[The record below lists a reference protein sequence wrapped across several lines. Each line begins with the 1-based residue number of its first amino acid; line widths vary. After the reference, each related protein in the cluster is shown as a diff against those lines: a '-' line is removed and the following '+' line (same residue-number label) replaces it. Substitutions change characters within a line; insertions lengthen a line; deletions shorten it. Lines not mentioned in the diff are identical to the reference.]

1 MSICSRRVCSPR
13 WWAARQVLARTLS
26 HSKSGL
32 ASSCEARNCN
42 ARPRR
47 SPSTAANPFLA
58 DLCVLVGRLAR
69 GLVEERPNQQRR
81 ASVPATA
88 ACARGTEFVLWNL
101 YRRRR
106 WAQGTRPKL
115 NYRAQYCRLLRQRAA
130 ARGNDG
136 KNIERHI
143 IIQHGGR
150 GRNRP
155 TTRRCGCGPARLEGG
170 RYPPSTPFNH
180 ARHSRKPSLS
190 TTAAVSSPSSS
201 TPQMTPSTPTRSP
214 IFGVASD

>member
-1 MSICSRRVCSPR
+1 MDRGQCSGVSAGDGGAVSDYAVTLVLWYSAAADASYGLCEFRLRKLRCEGKTWRKEGMSICSRRVCSPR

-106 WAQGTRPKL
+106 WA
-115 NYRAQYCRLLRQRAA
+115 
-130 ARGNDG
+130 
-136 KNIERHI
+136 
-143 IIQHGGR
+143 
-150 GRNRP
+150 
-155 TTRRCGCGPARLEGG
+155 
-170 RYPPSTPFNH
+170 
-180 ARHSRKPSLS
+180 
-190 TTAAVSSPSSS
+190 
-201 TPQMTPSTPTRSP
+201 
-214 IFGVASD
+214 